1 MIDSVKAILDELGY
15 KINSEDTQ
23 LAKFFNENGYCVIPK
38 SELITENINEYTK
51 IIDLLLQKESWR
63 GGWEGKEEYM
73 KYKKVFQP
81 GTNRLGNL
89 FNKDK
94 VFRKLLCEENIL
106 KIAYTVLGDDI
117 KIGALDMREPKKGAG
132 SQDLHI
138 DWIAKKSENEETQ
151 NIVAFIFLDEANE
164 NNGPMRVVPKTHTMM
179 GWIDENL
186 KDKSSH
192 PDEIFFNIAESSIVL
207 MNANLWHSGT
217 VNVSGNRRRV
227 LFLDIRR
234 REIPQLLNQ
243 KIYLDDITLEKLTD
257 IEKYLLGVSENDTV
271 FEDRVFTAGNVYRKQ
286 FNRPFYKQQNTA

>member
-1 MIDSVKAILDELGY
+1 MIDSVKTILDELNFTL
-15 KINSEDTQ
+15 NSDDYTLVE
-23 LAKFFNENGYCVIPK
+23 FFKENGYCVIPK
-38 SELITENINEYTK
+38 SDLVSENIDELRK
-51 IIDLLLQKESWR
+51 IVDSLIKKESWR

-73 KYKKVFQP
+73 KYKKVFQS

-106 KIAYTVLGDDI
+106 KIAYAILGDDV

-132 SQDLHI
+132 SQDLHM
-138 DWIAKKSENEETQ
+138 DWIPKKTVNEKAQ

-164 NNGPMRVVPKTHTMM
+164 NNGPMRVVPKTHKMT

-186 KDKSSH
+186 NDKSSH
-192 PDEIFFNIAESSIVL
+192 PDEIFLNLQESSIVL
-207 MNANLWHSGT
+207 MDANLWHSGT
-217 VNVSGNRRRV
+217 LNVSGNRRRV

-243 KIYLDDITLEKLTD
+243 RIYLDETTQGKLTD
-257 IEKYLLGVSENDTV
+257 IEKYLLGVGENDTI
-271 FEDRVFTAGNVYRKQ
+271 FEDRVHTAGNVYRKQ
-286 FNRPFYKQQNTA
+286 FKTNDFVKNH